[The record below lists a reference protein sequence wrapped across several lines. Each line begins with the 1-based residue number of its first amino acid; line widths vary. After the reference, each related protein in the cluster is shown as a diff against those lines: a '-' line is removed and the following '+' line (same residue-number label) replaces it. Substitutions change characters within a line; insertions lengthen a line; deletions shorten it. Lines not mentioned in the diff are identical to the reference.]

1 MELFVLL
8 DDVVGDT
15 LGYLTIDAIGK
26 IIEVLIRVILQAL
39 HHPLHLPNG

>member
-1 MELFVLL
+1 MELFVVL

-26 IIEVLIRVILQAL
+26 IIEVLVRIILQTL
-39 HHPLHLPNG
+39 HYPLHLPNG